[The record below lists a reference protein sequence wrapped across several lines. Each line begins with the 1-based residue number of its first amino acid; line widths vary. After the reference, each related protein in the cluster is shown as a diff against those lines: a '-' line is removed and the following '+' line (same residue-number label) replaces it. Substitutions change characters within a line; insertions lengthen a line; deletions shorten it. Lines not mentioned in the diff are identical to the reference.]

1 MKLKNKN
8 KEQTDTFALN
18 YIAEYLDATQAEMVS
33 EELVTLDIIDSV
45 KKSFFVVLD
54 EANNLKDAMN
64 GFQTDF
70 KQVGRIS
77 EKFSDAREDI
87 INSVEV
93 AQTQVNVL
101 KHSSNELNNKFKQM
115 EQTFES
121 FMEYIQQIRK
131 CAKGIIRI
139 AEETNLLSFNASI
152 EAARSGEN
160 GREFS
165 VVAGQVR
172 KLADDIRVIVSDVN
186 HSIED
191 IEVNATELHSQISES
206 QSALTDSLN
215 HVEHTNETFQQI
227 CQKADSISMVQ
238 DDIATA
244 ISMSN
249 VKFSNVSQKLDI
261 MNGQYNNVL
270 KNMNAL
276 SSRTTQKSIMFEKV
290 DDMISQIPE
299 LLKDFEN

>member
-8 KEQTDTFALN
+8 IESADTFALN
-18 YIAEYLDATQAEMVS
+18 YIAEYLNTTQTEMVS

-45 KKSFFVVLD
+45 KKSFHVVLD
-54 EANNLKDAMN
+54 EANNLKDAMS

-70 KQVGRIS
+70 AQVGAIS
-77 EKFSDAREDI
+77 EKFSDAKNDI

-101 KHSSNELNNKFKQM
+101 KHSSNELNDRFKQM
-115 EQTFES
+115 EQTFEI
-121 FMEYIQQIRK
+121 FMQYIQQIRK
-131 CAKGIIRI
+131 CANGIIRI

-172 KLADDIRVIVSDVN
+172 KLADDIRIIVSDVN
-186 HSIED
+186 QSIED
-191 IEVNATELHSQISES
+191 IEVNANELHSEIS
-206 QSALTDSLN
+206 QSQTALTESLN
-215 HVEHTNETFQQI
+215 NVEHTNETFQHI
-227 CQKADSISMVQ
+227 CDKAESISTVQ
-238 DDIATA
+238 EDISSA
-244 ISMSN
+244 ISLSN
-249 VKFSNVSQKLDI
+249 EKFSNVSQRLDV

-276 SSRTTQKSIMFEKV
+276 SSRTTQKSIMFEKL
-290 DDMISQIPE
+290 DDMVSQIPE

>member
-160 GREFS
+160 GQEFS

-249 VKFSNVSQKLDI
+249 EKFSNVSQKLDI

>member
-8 KEQTDTFALN
+8 IESADTFALN
-18 YIAEYLDATQAEMVS
+18 YIAEYLNTTQTEMVS

-45 KKSFFVVLD
+45 KKSFHVVLD
-54 EANNLKDAMN
+54 EANNLKDAMS

-70 KQVGRIS
+70 AQVGAIS
-77 EKFSDAREDI
+77 EKFSDAKNDI

-101 KHSSNELNNKFKQM
+101 KHSSNELNDRFKQM
-115 EQTFES
+115 EQTFEI
-121 FMEYIQQIRK
+121 FMQYIQQIRK
-131 CAKGIIRI
+131 CANGIIRI

-172 KLADDIRVIVSDVN
+172 KLADDIRIIVSDVN
-186 HSIED
+186 QSIED
-191 IEVNATELHSQISES
+191 IEVNANELHSEIS
-206 QSALTDSLN
+206 QSQTALTESLN
-215 HVEHTNETFQQI
+215 NVEHTNETFQHI
-227 CQKADSISMVQ
+227 CDKAESISTVQ
-238 DDIATA
+238 EDISSA
-244 ISMSN
+244 ISLSN
-249 VKFSNVSQKLDI
+249 EKFSNVSQRLDV
-261 MNGQYNNVL
+261 MNGQYSNVL

-276 SSRTTQKSIMFEKV
+276 SSRTTQKSIMFEKL
-290 DDMISQIPE
+290 DDMVSQIPE